1 MGSTGL
7 ETLRILTTPRWIA
20 HKRNRVEHLKK
31 TTMKKSD
38 VLGESA
44 LYAQRAETAQ
54 LDEEPPTG
62 GVRSPHPE
70 LDPNVLR
77 RVRDF
82 IAVNLDSDIRV
93 RDLAAFFGMSESHF
107 AHRFRATAG
116 ISPHRFVMTSR
127 LDTARLRLQCSSD
140 SVLRIAFDC
149 GFKDASHF
157 SRVFKK
163 FIGCTPK
170 VFRREGRSASS
181 KRHSA

>member
-1 MGSTGL
+1 
-7 ETLRILTTPRWIA
+7 
-20 HKRNRVEHLKK
+20 
-31 TTMKKSD
+31 MKKSD
-38 VLGESA
+38 VCGEA
-44 LYAQRAETAQ
+44 GLYAQRTETAP
-54 LDEEPPTG
+54 LDEEFPTG
-62 GVRSPHPE
+62 GVRSLNQE

-82 IAVNLDSDIRV
+82 IAVNLDNDIRV

-107 AHRFRATAG
+107 AHRFRATTG
-116 ISPHRFVMTSR
+116 TSPHRFVMTSR

-157 SRVFKK
+157 SRVFKQ

-170 VFRREGRSASS
+170 VFRREGRGAPSE
-181 KRHSA
+181 RHPA